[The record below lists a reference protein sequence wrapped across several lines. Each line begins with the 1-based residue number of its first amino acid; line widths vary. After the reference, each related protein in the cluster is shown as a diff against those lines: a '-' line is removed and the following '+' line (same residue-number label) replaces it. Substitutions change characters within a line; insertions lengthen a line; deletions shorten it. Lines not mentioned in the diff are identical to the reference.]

1 MEHLSFKLCTK
12 SLFTKYLL
20 LQLFLFQDIWKAQ
33 YSNLS
38 IYWALDVSS
47 ILNKARKRVLG
58 WKAIKWHKHV
68 FSIITFFAQLNVSST
83 SSPPEL
89 SSTTFQ
95 CLLVSPSGN
104 GEHNFH
110 LFYIQRH
117 VYKPYIKGH
126 KSPIDADLVPPSTK
140 HYCRMVTQYGQF
152 LQLQHS
158 YFITS

>member
-58 WKAIKWHKHV
+58 WKAIKWHKHA

-117 VYKPYIKGH
+117 VYKPY
-126 KSPIDADLVPPSTK
+126 ADLVSPSTK
-140 HYCRMVTQYGQF
+140 HYCQILTPYDGQF
-152 LQLQHS
+152 SQLQHS